1 MNLFSVNVGL
11 LTSLVLHVL
20 ITLAIGM
27 VCFTTFLLA
36 TTVTAGMAS
45 RLRTHPPGILERWYR
60 MVRPD
65 ETRGPA
71 TYRPLQPCQTRRARL
86 VRRLQIAWGPALIA
100 VAGITLLSSG
110 PLAAAY
116 LLGMSVLLYQMEW
129 RTQATQRN
137 DEAMRAIDDLLRW
150 FQRGFR
156 VDGVIFPVLSDLVR
170 QEKLRAEIAP
180 LIAEVVN
187 RYHKGL
193 PEEQALS
200 LLQGYNV
207 HLDSFVMVLHQ
218 AATAPPESVAMA
230 LEELRQRLRQQ
241 RKFQDKAQTNLA
253 QVRLQ
258 FGVMRGVFFAVVL
271 AAASTAMLRD
281 FYTVTV
287 NRQFLFMGIITLGM
301 AGVAYFNQEIYNLQT
316 QVF

>member
-1 MNLFSVNVGL
+1 MNLL
-11 LTSLVLHVL
+11 PSLVLHAL
-20 ITLAIGM
+20 MTASMGM
-27 VCFTTFLLA
+27 VGFAAFLLA
-36 TTVTAGMAS
+36 TIFIEGMTT
-45 RLRTHPPGILERWYR
+45 RFRVHPPGILERWFR
-60 MVRPD
+60 TVRPNEAD
-65 ETRGPA
+65 GPA
-71 TYRPLQPCQTRRARL
+71 QYRPLQPRQTRRGRL
-86 VRRLQIAWGPALIA
+86 VRRLQAAWGPAL
-100 VAGITLLSSG
+100 VAMAGLTLLSSG

-129 RTQATQRN
+129 RTQVTQRN
-137 DEAMRAIDDLLRW
+137 DEAIRAIDDLLRW

-170 QEKLRAEIAP
+170 QKKLRAEIAP
-180 LIAEVVN
+180 LMAEVVN
-187 RYHKGL
+187 QYHKGL
-193 PEEQALS
+193 SEDQALN

-218 AATAPPESVAMA
+218 AASAPPESVTMA
-230 LEELRQRLRQQ
+230 LEELRQRLRQH
-241 RKFQDKAQTNLA
+241 RKFQDNAQTNLA

-271 AAASTAMLRD
+271 AAASTTMLRD